1 MELLL
6 GMYLIY
12 RIEVIPNLIRIADE
26 VAAPPPPQVITVSYP
41 RLKPMGFLLQRQLP
55 TELKAQ

>member
-12 RIEVIPNLIRIADE
+12 RIELIPNLIRIADE
-26 VAAPPPPQVITVSYP
+26 VANPPQIVKI
-41 RLKPMGFLLQRQLP
+41 KAEKKKEIRQW
-55 TELKAQ
+55 EIQK

>member
-12 RIEVIPNLIRIADE
+12 RVELIPNLIRIADE
-26 VAAPPPPQVITVSYP
+26 VAAPPPPQVITITVEK
-41 RLKPMGFLLQRQLP
+41 RKEIRRWEIQ
-55 TELKAQ
+55 K

>member
-12 RIEVIPNLIRIADE
+12 RVELIPNLIRIADE
-26 VAAPPPPQVITVSYP
+26 VAAPPPPPQVITITVE
-41 RLKPMGFLLQRQLP
+41 KKKEIKQWEIQ
-55 TELKAQ
+55 K